1 MLYVLVL
8 VALCGSI
15 LISANDDDN
24 NDDTDVCIHVLY
36 LFLLVPGRQ
45 SVSMSGLETK
55 FCIHYRP
62 IKCYDK

>member
-8 VALCGSI
+8 VALCGSV

-36 LFLLVPGRQ
+36 LFLLVPECQ
-45 SVSMSGLETK
+45 SVSM
-55 FCIHYRP
+55 
-62 IKCYDK
+62 